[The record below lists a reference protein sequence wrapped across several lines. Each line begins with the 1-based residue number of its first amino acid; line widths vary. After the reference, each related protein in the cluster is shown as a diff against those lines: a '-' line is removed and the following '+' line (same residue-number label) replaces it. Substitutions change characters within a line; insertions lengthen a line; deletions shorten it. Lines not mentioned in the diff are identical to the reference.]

1 MRPDSSDACLRPP
14 PGRLVAPCR
23 LGHTATMAESHVV
36 INGVRHWVRVV
47 GDPHVGT
54 PLVVVHGG
62 PGGFIYDFERLT
74 GPALEQLGPVVYY
87 EQRGSGRSDQ
97 PSDRGYS
104 IPILVDDLEQLRR
117 HLDLPRIALLG
128 ISFGGDL
135 AAEYTVAYPERVDR
149 LILQGTALAGPL
161 TPSTWGS
168 GFEAVATDDEM
179 RTAIRSAVEQSG
191 PHAAWDVVDR
201 ETTDRFLF
209 HQPASAKQV
218 RDLWEESGLIN
229 TGEMAADLGKQP
241 PRVVPLVDDLAALH
255 IPVLVLV
262 GFWDR
267 NAGVDA
273 CRDLTTRLP
282 HARLRVFD
290 DSAHFPNVE
299 ETERYIDEIAA
310 FLAARRDPDS

>member
-1 MRPDSSDACLRPP
+1 
-14 PGRLVAPCR
+14 VV
-23 LGHTATMAESHVV
+23 ESHVV

-47 GDPHVGT
+47 GDPHLGT

-87 EQRGSGRSDQ
+87 EQRGCGRSDRPGGQ
-97 PSDRGYS
+97 YS
-104 IPILVDDLEQLRR
+104 IPLLVDDFEQLRR
-117 HLDLPRIALLG
+117 HLDLRRIALLG

-135 AAEYTVAYPERVDR
+135 AAEYTVAYPERVSG

-161 TPSTWGS
+161 TPSPWGS

-179 RTAIRSAVEQSG
+179 RKAIRTAVEQSG
-191 PHAAWDVVDR
+191 PHGAWDVVDR

-209 HQPASAKQV
+209 HQPAAAKLV
-218 RDLWEESGLIN
+218 RGLWEESRLIN
-229 TGEMAADLGKQP
+229 TGEMSAGLAKQP
-241 PRVVPLVDDLAALH
+241 PRPVPLADELAAADV
-255 IPVLVLV
+255 PVLVLI

-273 CRDLTTRLP
+273 CRDLATRLP
-282 HARLRVFD
+282 QAHLRVFD
-290 DSAHFPNVE
+290 ESAHFPNVE
-299 ETERYIDEIAA
+299 ETERYVNEIAA
-310 FLAARRDPDS
+310 FLAPRRTPDS